1 MYFTNWCNY
10 LDIAKDFY
18 NSSVYNIYTNNEEF
32 DDMYELYHCY
42 ISLIGEEMVGKRVS
56 NIYYG
61 ENSNF
66 WVDYLI
72 EDFIKYNEAI
82 VPNIIEEPLP
92 PDIEATLDFNYGIP
106 LTTKG
111 ELFNFITLGQLPN
124 KESKKIPNN
133 YAIRRNVN

>member
-1 MYFTNWCNY
+1 ME
-10 LDIAKDFY
+10 LFY
-18 NSSVYNIYTNNEEF
+18 G
-32 DDMYELYHCY
+32 Y
-42 ISLIGEEMVGKRVS
+42 ITAIGEDIVGQAVS
-56 NIYYG
+56 DIYYG

-82 VPNIIEEPLP
+82 VPNIIETFSI
-92 PDIEATLDFNYGIP
+92 PDIEATLDFSYGIP

-124 KESKKIPNN
+124 KENKKIPDN